1 MAACERTRGR
11 IYMCSS
17 SVVIETPVIMEWQ
30 APCTHVRG
38 IIHQAQCQHG
48 LQKEEVVHVERAWG
62 VSSPVKAWTLTQ
74 TYWGIPCAGRDQL
87 ACCLEI
93 GSRGLAAGIAL
104 IQAFGSP
111 LQ

>member
-30 APCTHVRG
+30 APCTHIHG

-48 LQKEEVVHVERAWG
+48 LQKEEVLHVERAQG
-62 VSSPVKAWTLTQ
+62 QELARTSTQ
-74 TYWGIPCAGRDQL
+74 TYSMLRKRSALHR
-87 ACCLEI
+87 
-93 GSRGLAAGIAL
+93 SVSSAAGIAL
-104 IQAFGSP
+104 IQVFGLP